1 MTAQSTKRLA
11 ASAFALA
18 IFVGG
23 NANAVSQEPAKPI
36 PQPVVEGLK
45 VAPDS
50 ARIDLALPKFSDPT
64 NITNPLFPVSRQE
77 SVLLVGTVDGKPF
90 RTEVTLLP
98 YTRIIKWEGV
108 EIEAAVSQ
116 YVAYSDGRITEYA
129 MDLYAQ
135 ADDGSVWYLGEDV
148 ADFKDGVIISK
159 EGTWH
164 AGIEGPPAMIMPADP
179 KVGNVY
185 RTENWPGIAFE
196 EVTIMAADQTLEG
209 PFGKV
214 NGGITGT
221 ELHVGGSTEDKQF
234 APHYGEFYTSNAD
247 GDVEALAL
255 AVPADRASDPMP
267 EEFTQLTDSALAI
280 FRASGS
286 KDWKAAVDA
295 VKTMDGT
302 WSGMKDKDVPKLV
315 KPVLASAIERLSAAV
330 AQRNATKV
338 RNAAIEVAR
347 WSFDLRLRY
356 QPATEIDIA
365 RLDLWAAQL
374 QLDAAA
380 GKAGSVKGDT
390 FTMVLVKDRFIR
402 SLDPATAQKINL
414 LFGELQPAATD
425 EELDVAAEAAVKMRE
440 TLAGLKP
447 QN

>member
-1 MTAQSTKRLA
+1 MTAQSTKRLV

-164 AGIEGPPAMIMPADP
+164 AGIEGPPAMIMPGAGVP
-179 KVGNVY
+179 RLERRPNMPGN
-185 RTENWPGIAFE
+185 RP
-196 EVTIMAADQTLEG
+196 
-209 PFGKV
+209 
-214 NGGITGT
+214 
-221 ELHVGGSTEDKQF
+221 SF
-234 APHYGEFYTSNAD
+234 AT
-247 GDVEALAL
+247 
-255 AVPADRASDPMP
+255 
-267 EEFTQLTDSALAI
+267 
-280 FRASGS
+280 ASGS
-286 KDWKAAVDA
+286 WPAIRIQPFSAPKQEIAA
-295 VKTMDGT
+295 
-302 WSGMKDKDVPKLV
+302 
-315 KPVLASAIERLSAAV
+315 
-330 AQRNATKV
+330 
-338 RNAAIEVAR
+338 
-347 WSFDLRLRY
+347 
-356 QPATEIDIA
+356 
-365 RLDLWAAQL
+365 
-374 QLDAAA
+374 
-380 GKAGSVKGDT
+380 
-390 FTMVLVKDRFIR
+390 
-402 SLDPATAQKINL
+402 
-414 LFGELQPAATD
+414 
-425 EELDVAAEAAVKMRE
+425 
-440 TLAGLKP
+440 
-447 QN
+447 